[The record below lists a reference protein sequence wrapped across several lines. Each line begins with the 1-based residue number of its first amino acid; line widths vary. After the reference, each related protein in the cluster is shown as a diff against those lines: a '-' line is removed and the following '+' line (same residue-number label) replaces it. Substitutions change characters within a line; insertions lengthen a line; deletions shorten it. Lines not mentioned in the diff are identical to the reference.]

1 MDTFETSVL
10 GSMAL
15 ILTNLP
21 DRHMQDILKMWKQQG
36 KDHELPQ
43 KSYIDLSSVMS
54 SYPHGLSIF
63 IDFYRSCIFADQ
75 Y

>member
-1 MDTFETSVL
+1 MSVL

-15 ILTNLP
+15 ISPNLP

-36 KDHELPQ
+36 KDRGLPQ
-43 KSYIDLSSVMS
+43 KSYIDLSFVMS
-54 SYPHGLSIF
+54 SYPHELSIF
-63 IDFYRSCIFADQ
+63 IDFYRSCIFADGSCQ